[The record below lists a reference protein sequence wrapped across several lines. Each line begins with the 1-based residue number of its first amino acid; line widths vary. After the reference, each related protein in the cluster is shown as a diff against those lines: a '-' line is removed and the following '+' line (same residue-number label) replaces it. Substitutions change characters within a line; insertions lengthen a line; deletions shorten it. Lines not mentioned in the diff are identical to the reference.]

1 MNRKLTDYLRLKEG
15 TRIAYGD
22 RGTKTFD
29 EIFELHPL
37 LSQKNQTHFK
47 NMNLIIQEWGKKKEI
62 SILNSGY
69 TLSLLKKIADNNV
82 NDVATFYEL
91 AKLTVLRF
99 AKDKVVNP
107 EAWFKKVST
116 MFWLSKPQASDKLNC
131 WNELDHKQKD
141 SALQMSLELY
151 GTPAYKNIEAQSLG
165 IENLNEKMIN
175 LFLHSNIH
183 LSGLINAKLNKI
195 EEVVHYNLD
204 QNKPINYDVLTSMI
218 DTKNIN
224 PYVINM
230 CINYP
235 SKLDWDKINV
245 PVTKM
250 KERKVLIIETEK
262 ETIPLRD
269 FYELI
274 NIQAWL
280 LKKKNSFYEKEQKEE
295 VNDFSFTPYKTCLEI
310 LMRHD
315 KGNEFVHKSLV
326 SFINTQESLCN
337 KETKKD
343 ELDFWMAAKLEVFLP
358 AKEKGKGLKK
368 I

>member
-1 MNRKLTDYLRLKEG
+1 MNRKLTSYLRLKEG
-15 TRIAYGD
+15 KRIAYGE
-22 RGTKTFD
+22 RGTKTFN
-29 EIFELHPL
+29 EIFELHHL
-37 LSQKNQTHFK
+37 LSDKNKPHFEK
-47 NMNLIIQEWGKKKEI
+47 INLITQEWGAYKKI
-62 SILNSGY
+62 TILNSGY
-69 TLSLLKKIADNNV
+69 TLYLLKKIADNDV

-116 MFWLSKPQASDKLNC
+116 MFWLSKPQASYKLNY

-151 GTPAYKNIEAQSLG
+151 GAPAYKNIEAQSLG
-165 IENLNEKMIN
+165 VENLNEKMIH

-183 LSGLINAKLNKI
+183 LSSLIDAKLNKI
-195 EEVVHYNLD
+195 EEVVHYNLN

-235 SKLDWDKINV
+235 SNLDWDKINV

-250 KERKVLIIETEK
+250 KESKVLIIETEK
-262 ETIPLRD
+262 EAIPLRD
-269 FYELI
+269 FYELV

-295 VNDFSFTPYKTCLEI
+295 INDFSFTPYKTCLEI
-310 LMRHD
+310 LTRYD

-343 ELDFWMAAKLEVFLP
+343 ELDFWMAAKLEVSLP
-358 AKEKGKGLKK
+358 AKGKGKGLKK